1 MRLSRTRNRALLI
14 AEIPHLRRYARSLAR
29 DPDAAADLVQS
40 CLERALKRFD
50 LWHPKRRLRPWLF
63 TILHNLYVDT
73 VRHRASAAAQRPVA
87 EVVNLAS
94 QAAGQEQAVT
104 AQRVLDQ
111 IDRLPP
117 EQRDVVLL
125 VGVNELTYA
134 EAAEVLGIP
143 PGTLMSRLHRGR
155 ARLRE
160 ALGMVA
166 SAAAPPGSLIIWN
179 SRHSRI
185 CAFRMS
191 ASSTRTISATCELAI
206 S

>member
-1 MRLSRTRNRALLI
+1 MRLFRTQNRDLLI

-29 DPDAAADLVQS
+29 DPDAADDLVQS
-40 CLERALKRFD
+40 CLERALKRFQ
-50 LWHPKRRLRPWLF
+50 LWQPERRLRPWLF
-63 TILHNLYVDT
+63 TILHNLYVDSL
-73 VRHRASAAAQRPVA
+73 RHRTSAAAQQPVA

-94 QAAGQEQAVT
+94 QAANQEQAVT
-104 AQRVLDQ
+104 AQRVLHQ

-143 PGTLMSRLHRGR
+143 AGTLMSRLHRAR

-160 ALGMVA
+160 ALGMVE
-166 SAAAPPGSLIIWN
+166 SAVAPPA
-179 SRHSRI
+179 SRPTSSR
-185 CAFRMS
+185 
-191 ASSTRTISATCELAI
+191 SSIRQVK
-206 S
+206 